1 MAKRKDERPLPAD
14 LKKALARIDRR
25 VSTVQNLLTD
35 IDQKLCHIIRQ
46 LREARDRQRNNG
58 D

>member
-1 MAKRKDERPLPAD
+1 MTKRKNERPLPAD

-25 VSTVQNLLTD
+25 ISTAQNLLTD

-46 LREARDRQRNNG
+46 LREQRLYPEKE
-58 D
+58 